1 MGCIYMITNKVNE
14 KKYIGLT
21 RRALS
26 IRWQGHK
33 DSARK
38 ENLREGTI
46 SWAISKFGAD
56 KFNVQV
62 IEEVDDLD
70 LLSERER
77 HWIEYYGTLTPSGY
91 NQNRGGSLALTPV
104 THTIDG
110 VEYRGHG
117 MIADAFGLLEE
128 TVRARFLAG
137 WTAEQAAG
145 LHPPPESKPRQ
156 GNSYIVEGVEY
167 ANECE
172 LTEEY
177 DIPIEKF
184 RARLHA
190 MGWTL
195 EEALEITDR
204 SGNKITVEN
213 KVFPDLKAAATH
225 YNLNHNTVSSRK
237 KRGWTIE
244 QCLGLEAPPPKKRAS
259 ESTKRR
265 RHFPLIVD
273 GKTYR
278 NAEEVAAD
286 CDVTAGTIKYRLS
299 RNWPVEEL
307 MGKPNSKPQGKPIKV
322 GNANYPSLSEACR
335 VLGKSLRTIN
345 SRLNYGWTI
354 DEAFELAKREEQFL
368 YEYEVRDSK
377 GQVYLT
383 NNLSSFCR
391 EHGLRYPSN
400 LLQTFSSPKHHS
412 YCGYSL
418 IKKTQFKAK
427 PINKPK

>member
-1 MGCIYMITNKVNE
+1 MGCIYMITNKVND

-21 RRALS
+21 RRPLS
-26 IRWQGHK
+26 VRWQGHK
-33 DSARK
+33 DRAHK
-38 ENLREGTI
+38 ENPREGTI

-56 KFNVQV
+56 TFNIQV

-77 HWIEYYGTLTPSGY
+77 HWIEYYGTLTPFGY

-110 VEYRGHG
+110 VEYRGYG

-145 LHPPPESKPRQ
+145 LHPPPESKPRK
-156 GNSYIVEGVEY
+156 GRSYVVEGVEY
-167 ANECE
+167 ANERD
-172 LTEEY
+172 LAREY

-204 SGNKITVEN
+204 IGNKVIVKD
-213 KVFPDLKAAATH
+213 KVFSDLKAASDH
-225 YNLNHNTVSSRK
+225 YNLNYSTVSSRK
-237 KRGWTIE
+237 KRGWSIL
-244 QCLGLEAPPPKKRAS
+244 QCLGLEAPPPKKRVSAPT
-259 ESTKRR
+259 ERR
-265 RHFPLIVD
+265 HHFPLTIG
-273 GKTYR
+273 GKTYY
-278 NAEEVAAD
+278 NSNEVAAD
-286 CDVTAGTIKYRLS
+286 CDVTAGTIRYRLS

-307 MGKPNSKPQGKPIKV
+307 MGKPNSKPQGKPIQV

-377 GQVYLT
+377 GQVYRT

-391 EHGLRYPSN
+391 EHGLRNQSN

-412 YCGYSL
+412 YRGYSL
-418 IKKTQFKAK
+418 IKQTPLKA
-427 PINKPK
+427 NPKK